1 MIRIGILGSDSSHAL
16 AFAKLC
22 NIPDSHTGQ
31 YNFPDV
37 RITTIYGHD
46 NNKTEKTAFEGQIQE
61 IVSSPD
67 ELIGKVDGVMVLFRD
82 GNLHVPYALPFIKA
96 GIPLWI
102 DKPLT
107 VTLEDTQIL
116 LKEAEKYNSLVT
128 GGSTCK
134 YSYDVLE
141 LEKIVKSGS
150 VGNVLSGYINFPG
163 DINSPYNGIFFYGPH
178 MIEILFTIFGY
189 KVISL
194 TTIKNDS
201 NILCVANYDTYHVIL
216 DFTKDTCN
224 NMCVI
229 HGDKKSHVG
238 EIRIDSSTY
247 KAGLEKFIDMLKT
260 GISPL
265 SLDKLAASTRF
276 LTAIK
281 ESLQTGKKVYL
292 GRNFNSSLNR

>member
-1 MIRIGILGSDSSHAL
+1 MYRKVDNNMIRIGILGSDSSHAL

-22 NIPDSHTGQ
+22 NIPDSNTGQ

-46 NNKTEKTAFEGQIQE
+46 KNETEKTALEGNIKE

-82 GNLHVPYALPFIKA
+82 GNLHVPYALPFIKK
-96 GIPLWI
+96 GIPVWI

-116 LKEAEKYNSLVT
+116 LKEAAKSNSLVT

-134 YSYDVLE
+134 YSNDVLE
-141 LEKIVKSGS
+141 LGKFVRSGS

-189 KVISL
+189 NVVSL
-194 TTIKNDS
+194 TAMKNNSD
-201 NILCVANYDTYHVIL
+201 ILCIVNYDTYHVVL
-216 DFTKDTCN
+216 DFAKNACQ
-224 NMCVI
+224 NMCII

-238 EIRIDSSTY
+238 EIRIDSFTY
-247 KAGLEKFIDMLKT
+247 KAGLEKFIDMIHT
-260 GISPL
+260 GVSPL
-265 SLDKLAASTRF
+265 SLDKLAAPTKL
-276 LTAIK
+276 LTAIY
-281 ESLQTGKKVYL
+281 ESLQSEKKVYFL
-292 GRNFNSSLNR
+292 